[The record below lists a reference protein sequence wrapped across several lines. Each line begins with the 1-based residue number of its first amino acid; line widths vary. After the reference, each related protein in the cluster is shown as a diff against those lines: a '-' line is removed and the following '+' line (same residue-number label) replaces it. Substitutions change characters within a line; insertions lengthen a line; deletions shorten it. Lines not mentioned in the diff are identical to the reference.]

1 MKRTPY
7 DIILIILLCSVWM
20 SARGQVPS
28 GVLSGKVIDAETK
41 EPLVGANVALRGTVL
56 GRVTNVDGS
65 FRFQN
70 LPVGVYTVVISMVGY
85 ETFVAANVEVAQQ
98 SEKTIHAALK
108 PIVIQTD
115 PIVVTASRRE
125 QSLQEVPVSIATV
138 TAHAIAERNN
148 VTLDEAL
155 RYVPG
160 VNVLQDQINI
170 RGSSGY
176 SRGVGS
182 RVLILFDGLP
192 YLTGDTGEISWET
205 IPIHQIQRIE
215 VVKGAGSALYGSS
228 ALGGVINIIT
238 KEAGDKP
245 QLRVRLFSGVYDQPR
260 YQEWRWSEKARL
272 NSGALV
278 DYAARTGALQYVLS
292 LHRSVDESY
301 RQNDAYHRW
310 SFYTKLKYDF
320 TPYQSLT
327 VLGNLLAR
335 THGNFLWWK
344 NLREATRPADAQM
357 NTNVTTRRGNFNIAY
372 REFASNDFF
381 YTLKGMYFGN
391 FWQDDSAG
399 QVNFHSR
406 SDVYQLE
413 LQGNYEP
420 AKQHILTFGV
430 TGSYTH
436 VSSNIFSSPLGTG
449 GAVYVQDEVALS
461 EFWKL
466 TLGAR
471 YDYQRVSERS
481 SKGLLTPKVGMVFNP
496 TSGTKLRA
504 AYGAGFRYP
513 SIGEWYTQFTSA
525 TSQVAVL
532 INKNLQVEKSNTYEF
547 GISTTLADFFSAEL
561 SLFRNDFD
569 NLIEAGVAIRKVRP
583 NPNDTIEVER
593 PVIQFENV
601 TKARIQGL
609 ELGLRIDWLKKFFS
623 TEIGY
628 TYTYPQDLTEQTVL
642 KFRPRHLLYASG
654 VVTYGYFRLSSDFRY
669 ISRIE
674 RIDENLVRLAPI
686 IHGDRRVPIYVVDVR
701 ASYDLIDY
709 DVPVRV
715 GFNINNLLNYHYVE
729 LIGNLAPVRS
739 YTLSLEGLF

>member
-1 MKRTPY
+1 
-7 DIILIILLCSVWM
+7 V
-20 SARGQVPS
+20 SAGGQVPS
-28 GVLSGKVIDAETK
+28 GTLSGKVVDAETR

-65 FRFQN
+65 FRFHN
-70 LPVGVYTVVISMVGY
+70 LPVGRYTVVISMVGY
-85 ETFVAANVEVAQQ
+85 ETLLVENVEITQG
-98 SEKTIHAALK
+98 SEKTLTAALK

-238 KEAGDKP
+238 KDAGDKP
-245 QLRVRLFSGVYDQPR
+245 QLRVRLFSALYDQPR
-260 YQEWRWSEKARL
+260 YKEWRWSDKARF
-272 NSGALV
+272 NSGVLL
-278 DYAARTGALQYVLS
+278 DYTARTGPAQYVLS

-310 SFYTKLKYDF
+310 SFYTKLRYDL
-320 TPYQSLT
+320 TPYQSFT
-327 VLGNLLAR
+327 VLGNLLTR
-335 THGNFLWWK
+335 THGNFIWWK
-344 NLREATRPADAQM
+344 NLREATRPADAQL
-357 NTNVTTRRGNFNIAY
+357 NTNVTTRRGNLNVAY
-372 REFASNDFF
+372 RDFVSPDFF
-381 YTLKGMYFGN
+381 YTVKGMYFGN
-391 FWQDDSAG
+391 YWEDDSAG
-399 QVNFHSR
+399 RVNFHSR

-413 LQGNYEP
+413 WQGNYE
-420 AKQHILTFGV
+420 ASKRHILTFGV
-430 TGSYTH
+430 AGNYTR
-436 VSSNIFSSPLGTG
+436 VSSNIFSSPLGVG
-449 GAVYVQDEVALS
+449 GAAYLQDELS
-461 EFWKL
+461 LAELWKF
-466 TLGAR
+466 TLGVR
-471 YDYQRVSERS
+471 YDYQRVSERN
-481 SKGLLTPKVGMVFNP
+481 SKGLLTPKVGIVFNP
-496 TSGTKLRA
+496 SSHTKLRA
-504 AYGAGFRYP
+504 AYGMGFRYP

-525 TSQVAVL
+525 TSQLAVFV
-532 INKNLQVEKSNTYEF
+532 NKNLQVEKSDTYEV
-547 GISTTLADFFSAEL
+547 GISTTFADVLSVEL
-561 SLFRNDFD
+561 SVFRNDFD
-569 NLIEAGVAIRKVRP
+569 NLIEAGIAIRRFRP
-583 NPNDTIEVER
+583 NPDDTTEVER

-601 TKARIQGL
+601 TRARIQGL
-609 ELGLRIDWLKKFFS
+609 EMGLKMEWLKKFFS
-623 TEIGY
+623 TEVGY
-628 TYTYPQDLTEQTVL
+628 TYTYPEDLTEHTIL
-642 KFRPRHLLYASG
+642 KFRPRHLLFASG
-654 VVTYGYFRLSSDFRY
+654 VVTYDHFRFSSDFRY

-686 IHGDRRVPIYVVDVR
+686 IHGDKRVPIYVVDAR
-701 ASYDLIDY
+701 MSYELMDFDLPMRI
-709 DVPVRV
+709 
-715 GFNINNLLNYHYVE
+715 GFSIKNLLNYHYVE

-739 YTLSLEGLF
+739 FALIVEGLF